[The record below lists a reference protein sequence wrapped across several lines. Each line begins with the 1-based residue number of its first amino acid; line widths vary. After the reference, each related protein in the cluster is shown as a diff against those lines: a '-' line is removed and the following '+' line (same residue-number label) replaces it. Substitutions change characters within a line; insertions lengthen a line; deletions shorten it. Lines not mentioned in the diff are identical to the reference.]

1 MCLSICGGLYCGNQ
15 ETRNALPIHL
25 EKGTSYMFLDLDVT
39 GDKQDEKNFG
49 TAPLVAKSPHE
60 ISVIGPL
67 PYDQTAIRT
76 DH

>member
-1 MCLSICGGLYCGNQ
+1 
-15 ETRNALPIHL
+15 
-25 EKGTSYMFLDLDVT
+25 MFLDLDVT
-39 GDKQDEKNFG
+39 GDKRDEKNFG
-49 TAPLVAKSPHE
+49 TAPLVAKSSHE